1 MELQENTF
9 EENINKKLPSPTK
22 IQFLKIAI
30 GVVAG
35 VAIFLIIKLIF

>member
-22 IQFLKIAI
+22 IQFLKFAI